1 MKYNY
6 SIIIP
11 HYNIPLLLK
20 RCLSSI
26 PLRNDLQIIVIDDNS
41 DIKHKGEIQLLE
53 KEFPHV
59 YFHYL
64 DKNGGGGKARNIG
77 LELAKGKYI
86 LFADADDYFNYCFN
100 SILSDYVDSEYD
112 IVFFN
117 ANSTETDTY
126 RTTWRNLHLT
136 KMIELYKKNP
146 SKALFNLKYKFGE
159 PWCKMVKRD
168 LIQTNHILFDEINIH
183 NDTKYS
189 YLVGYYGKNIYV
201 DVRSIYCVTDRV
213 NSVSKN
219 IAVDRLLTRTIVFSN
234 ANAFFKIKN
243 IHLFDERAI
252 RPLIYFLL
260 HRRLSYVK
268 ECNRI
273 LLNSGMSQMDITI
286 KIIIF
291 PFLILPIVILKAK
304 KYILSKLL

>member
-1 MKYNY
+1 
-6 SIIIP
+6 
-11 HYNIPLLLK
+11 
-20 RCLSSI
+20 
-26 PLRNDLQIIVIDDNS
+26 
-41 DIKHKGEIQLLE
+41 
-53 KEFPHV
+53 
-59 YFHYL
+59 
-64 DKNGGGGKARNIG
+64 
-77 LELAKGKYI
+77 
-86 LFADADDYFNYCFN
+86 
-100 SILSDYVDSEYD
+100 
-112 IVFFN
+112 
-117 ANSTETDTY
+117 
-126 RTTWRNLHLT
+126 
-136 KMIELYKKNP
+136 
-146 SKALFNLKYKFGE
+146 
-159 PWCKMVKRD
+159 MVKRD